1 MSLSR
6 HLALDVGGWIGRAGD
21 TPKRMS
27 TRESEGSEEL
37 LGGALAEA
45 SLKLLFKLGLM
56 VSCFVR
62 FLWVLKLWKR
72 DCITKVD
79 ASLEASMLLCE
90 QMTITVVLQR
100 HFR

>member
-1 MSLSR
+1 MLSLSR

-37 LGGALAEA
+37 LGDALAEA

-62 FLWVLKLWKR
+62 FLWVLKLWNYE
-72 DCITKVD
+72 VD
-79 ASLEASMLLCE
+79 GSLRSE
-90 QMTITVVLQR
+90 QMTTTFVLQR
-100 HFR
+100 HFL